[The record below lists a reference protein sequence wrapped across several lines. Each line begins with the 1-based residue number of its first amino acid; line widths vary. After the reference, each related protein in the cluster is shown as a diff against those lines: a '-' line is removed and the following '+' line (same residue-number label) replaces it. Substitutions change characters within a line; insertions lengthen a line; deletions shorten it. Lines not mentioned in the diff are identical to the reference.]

1 MNWNKMRIISAL
13 MVSVLVQ
20 PAMAQAGEAQEPKK
34 QGSEESAQRPGGGG
48 RPNERGANETG
59 GRPASVFDGDYITLG
74 IGAGYRPDYQGSDD
88 YRVVPLPLIT
98 GSISGFDFG
107 ARGPGLYVDLI
118 RDGDDGAK
126 TSFVFGPNFRVRA
139 DRNGKIED
147 DIVRSLGKR
156 DVAVELG
163 INAEIAR
170 SGVLNRADKI
180 SFGIEVLQDVAGAHK
195 GLLIS
200 PSVSYFSPL
209 SNAAFVNL
217 SISAQYADD
226 KFNRYYFGIDTA
238 GSAASGLPVFAAK
251 GGIKNVGA
259 SLLGGYDLSGN
270 ALDGGWSLFGLAN
283 YNRLTGDAKKSPI
296 TSLRG
301 SANQWFVGAGVG
313 YTF

>member
-1 MNWNKMRIISAL
+1 MNWNKLRIISAL

-20 PAMAQAGEAQEPKK
+20 SAMAQETEK
-34 QGSEESAQRPGGGG
+34 QGSEPTAQRPANGGQ
-48 RPNERGANETG
+48 PNQRGANETG

-98 GSISGFDFG
+98 GSVSGFDFG

-126 TSFVFGPNFRVRA
+126 TSFVFGPNFRVRT